1 MKSCEHLNNILKD
14 RYGLDLLAGPIDRDH
29 IVQVYEHYRD
39 QRATIRLTLGESA
52 MGFSAEYSKAYL
64 ISEAA
69 FMILKEIAPKRTKS
83 KKKEAK

>member
-14 RYGLDLLAGPIDRDH
+14 RYGLDLLAGPLDH
-29 IVQVYEHYRD
+29 EHLVQVYEHYRE
-39 QRATIRLTLGESA
+39 QRMTIRITLGESA

-69 FMILKEIAPKRTKS
+69 FMILKEIAPKRLNR
-83 KKKEAK
+83 KKKGAK